1 MPNNFHLKPIKCG
14 KYELRFDK
22 TLIMGILNVTPDSF
36 SDGNLFLDPN
46 KAIKHAKRMVKDG
59 ADIIDVGGESS
70 RPGSDPVSEDEEL
83 KRVAAIIKKLA
94 VEINVP
100 ISIDT
105 YKPKVAGE
113 CIKFG
118 ASIINDI
125 NGLRNKEMIK
135 VAVKC
140 KVPVIIMHMQ
150 GKPKTMQNNPVYKDA
165 VKEIKEFLS
174 QQIKKA
180 KQAGIKG
187 IIIDPGIGFGKT
199 TEHNLQILKNLNDFK
214 ELKCPIL
221 VGPSRKS
228 FIGGITGLPVNERLE
243 GTIAAI
249 SIAIMNGANIV
260 RVHDVK
266 ECKRAAMVADAVKNS
281 QKNYKYNPDKTS

>member
-36 SDGNLFLDPN
+36 SDSNLFLDAD
-46 KAIKHAKRMVKDG
+46 KAIKHAKQMVKGG

-70 RPGSDPVSEDEEL
+70 RPGSEPVSEQEEL
-83 KRVAAIIKKLA
+83 RRVSQIIKKLKD
-94 VEINVP
+94 EIKVP

-105 YKPKVAGE
+105 YKPKVAE
-113 CIKFG
+113 KCIKLG
-118 ASIINDI
+118 ANIINDI
-125 NGLRNKEMIK
+125 NGLRNEEM
-135 VAVKC
+135 VKIAAKY
-140 KVPVIIMHMQ
+140 KVPVIIMHMK
-150 GKPKTMQNNPVYKDA
+150 GSPKTMQKNPEYKDV
-165 VKEIKEFLS
+165 VKEIKQFLA

-180 KQAGIKG
+180 KKAGIKD

-199 TEHNLQILKNLNDFK
+199 TEHNLKILKNLDKFK
-214 ELKCPIL
+214 ELNCPIL

-228 FIGGITGLPVNERLE
+228 FIGNITGLPVNERLE

-266 ECKRAAMVADAVKNS
+266 ECRRAVMVADAVR
-281 QKNYKYNPDKTS
+281 DA